1 MNQVLPTS
9 LAQTTLLDL
18 MFVLK
23 EVTKELNPN
32 TKQNLLKTL
41 FIFIIMGGNERES
54 ATLTSYR
61 SKKIWNG

>member
-9 LAQTTLLDL
+9 LVQTTLLDL

-23 EVTKELNPN
+23 EATKELNQN

-41 FIFIIMGGNERES
+41 FTFIITVGKEKES
-54 ATLTSYR
+54 AT
-61 SKKIWNG
+61 